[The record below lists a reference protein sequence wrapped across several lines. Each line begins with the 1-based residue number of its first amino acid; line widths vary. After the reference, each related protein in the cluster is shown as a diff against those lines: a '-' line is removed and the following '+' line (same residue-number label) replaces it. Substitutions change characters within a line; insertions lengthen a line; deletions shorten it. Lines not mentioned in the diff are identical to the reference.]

1 MKTKYIKKMYLLI
14 LFVLS
19 ITFTHYLN
27 AKVIDL
33 SNNAAVNVK
42 AIFKNAN
49 SGKTI
54 YGKKWRDVLIEHR
67 MVVNFIPNTAE
78 FHFNE
83 ILSYDTDYTTATSTT
98 MTVTKGFEAGYSIS
112 TSESVT
118 VAGETTIGVG
128 AEIPGLKLSTSKKLQ
143 TSYNETTTEE
153 FSSSYSKS
161 LSILW
166 SYDANTLQLP
176 PNSSYCIGTV
186 GNYITFEAEIHEEEY
201 WWWNTTYRYN
211 YKTVTVK
218 IIVFKY
224 QTAIYSNGDFYS
236 KTDRYYNL

>member
-1 MKTKYIKKMYLLI
+1 MYLLI

-33 SNNAAVNVK
+33 SNNADIDIVK
-42 AIFKNAN
+42 IFNNAN

-54 YGKKWRDVLIEHR
+54 KGKKWREGIIEHR
-67 MVVNFIPNTAE
+67 MVADFIPNTAE

-83 ILSYDTDYTTATSTT
+83 IISYDTPFTSATSTT
-98 MTVTKGFEAGYSIS
+98 ITITKGFEAGYSIS

-128 AEIPGLKLSTSKKLQ
+128 AEIPGLKFSTSKKLQ
-143 TSYNETTTEE
+143 KSYTSSKTTE
-153 FSSSYSKS
+153 FSANYSHS
-161 LSILW
+161 LSISW
-166 SYDANTLQLP
+166 NYDKNKIQLP
-176 PNSSYCIGTV
+176 SNSSYCIGTV
-186 GNYITFEAEIHEEEY
+186 GDYITFKAEIREEEY
-201 WWWNTTYRYN
+201 WWLNTTYSHN
-211 YKTVTVK
+211 EATVTVK
-218 IIVFKY
+218 IITFKY